1 MADDYFT
8 KAEKIKQKVRN
19 LDWEKKIKL
28 LEKDFEDKKFSK
40 EEFLDKKR
48 QVYSEVLDQMSEIN
62 QEKMK
67 LNKDHSAEPIEDDY
81 LSDEDLEIFQEQL
94 TPFQYMSLTK
104 DYLGEFDSQDIVF
117 SDDFRKFENLENFVH
132 WECVK
137 KIEKLR
143 IHNNYFSCEFMDK
156 NELVIKDIACLNELS
171 KLEELV
177 FDDEGNLGD
186 RIKVDYF
193 SSKQL
198 SNIKQLEIHGLWD
211 LSFLQNSFS
220 DNHNIYETLE
230 IIKNDLKTLERAV
243 YSGSIEA
250 TTSTN
255 EQSNIELDSNS
266 EDVLTRHLLKLSE
279 VEDQF
284 RQLTNKFEEINFK
297 LDKLSNRLSKIQ
309 ADNQIRFQDIESAIT
324 SGAITTQLSSKPK
337 TDSKSEILPGS
348 SQPQDLGSISYKD
361 TETSETSQQIQS
373 VNTTA
378 TVLTETF
385 QAEEKILPQEL
396 SPKKQ
401 YEFATSF
408 LKVGDYSTAERAFR
422 EFVLSNSE
430 HELAGS
436 AQYWY
441 AETFRIRQ
449 LYTDAASAYLEGYQK
464 YPKGNKAP
472 INLLKLGVS
481 MVQIGEK
488 DQGCK
493 MINGVELQ
501 YPKANQSVIQKA
513 KYESKKFECIKEDS

>member
-1 MADDYFT
+1 MRFIA
-8 KAEKIKQKVRN
+8 
-19 LDWEKKIKL
+19 KL
-28 LEKDFEDKKFSK
+28 TLIILFS
-40 EEFLDKKR
+40 
-48 QVYSEVLDQMSEIN
+48 
-62 QEKMK
+62 
-67 LNKDHSAEPIEDDY
+67 LN
-81 LSDEDLEIFQEQL
+81 F
-94 TPFQYMSLTK
+94 F
-104 DYLGEFDSQDIVF
+104 
-117 SDDFRKFENLENFVH
+117 N
-132 WECVK
+132 
-137 KIEKLR
+137 
-143 IHNNYFSCEFMDK
+143 
-156 NELVIKDIACLNELS
+156 
-171 KLEELV
+171 
-177 FDDEGNLGD
+177 
-186 RIKVDYF
+186 
-193 SSKQL
+193 
-198 SNIKQLEIHGLWD
+198 
-211 LSFLQNSFS
+211 NSFA

-243 YSGSIEA
+243 YSGSIDMN
-250 TTSTN
+250 TPSN
-255 EQSNIELDSNS
+255 ENTNIELDSNS

-309 ADNQIRFQDIESAIT
+309 ADNQIRFQDIETTISSGEIT
-324 SGAITTQLSSKPK
+324 KQLTSKPK
-337 TDSKSEILPGS
+337 TESKNEILPGS

-361 TETSETSQQIQS
+361 TETSEASQQIQS
-373 VNTTA
+373 VDTTA
-378 TVLTETF
+378 SVVTETF
-385 QAEEKILPQEL
+385 QTEEKILPQDL
-396 SPKKQ
+396 TPKKQ

-422 EFVLSNSE
+422 EFVLSNSK

-464 YPKGNKAP
+464 YPKGTKAP

-493 MINGVELQ
+493 MINGVEIQ

>member
-1 MADDYFT
+1 MRFT
-8 KAEKIKQKVRN
+8 
-19 LDWEKKIKL
+19 
-28 LEKDFEDKKFSK
+28 
-40 EEFLDKKR
+40 
-48 QVYSEVLDQMSEIN
+48 
-62 QEKMK
+62 
-67 LNKDHSAEPIEDDY
+67 
-81 LSDEDLEIFQEQL
+81 
-94 TPFQYMSLTK
+94 
-104 DYLGEFDSQDIVF
+104 
-117 SDDFRKFENLENFVH
+117 
-132 WECVK
+132 
-137 KIEKLR
+137 
-143 IHNNYFSCEFMDK
+143 
-156 NELVIKDIACLNELS
+156 S
-171 KLEELV
+171 KLIILIL
-177 FDDEGNLGD
+177 F
-186 RIKVDYF
+186 Y
-193 SSKQL
+193 
-198 SNIKQLEIHGLWD
+198 

-243 YSGSIEA
+243 YSGSIEVK
-250 TTSTN
+250 TSSN
-255 EQSNIELDSNS
+255 EQSNIELNSNS

-309 ADNQIRFQDIESAIT
+309 ADNQIRFQDIESAIS
-324 SGAITTQLSSKPK
+324 SGKLTTQLSSKPK
-337 TDSKSEILPGS
+337 TDTKSEILPGS

-361 TETSETSQQIQS
+361 TETSETSQQIES
-373 VNTTA
+373 VDTTA
-378 TVLTETF
+378 TVVTETF
-385 QAEEKILPQEL
+385 QAEEKILPQDL

-422 EFVLSNSE
+422 EFVLDNSE